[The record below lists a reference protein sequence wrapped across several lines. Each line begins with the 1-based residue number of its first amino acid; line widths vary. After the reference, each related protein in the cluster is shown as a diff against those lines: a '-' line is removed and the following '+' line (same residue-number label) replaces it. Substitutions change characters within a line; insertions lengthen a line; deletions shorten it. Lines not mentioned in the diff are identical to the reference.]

1 MRRRTP
7 QSALG
12 DLLRAQ
18 CSANVRELRKRRG
31 LTQSQLAAASGLGRA
46 FINQVER
53 GHCSVTLET
62 IGAVATALGVRPAAL
77 VSKDPEP
84 NVESVLTPE
93 RDAASDRMRA
103 GRRG

>member
-1 MRRRTP
+1 MRKRAP

-12 DLLRAQ
+12 DLLRDQ
-18 CSANVRELRKRRG
+18 FSGNIRNLRKQRG
-31 LTQSQLAAASGLGRA
+31 LTQLQLAAASGLGRA

-62 IGAVATALGVRPAAL
+62 IGALAGALGVRPQVLIGRRAELASDAAL
-77 VSKDPEP
+77 MPV
-84 NVESVLTPE
+84 
-93 RDAASDRMRA
+93 RDAESGRMRA